1 MRLAFDAK
9 RVYHNFTGL
18 GNYSRTLLRDLS
30 NRLPES
36 AFYLFTPS
44 VRMRDETKYFLNSP
58 SYSTITPPPWRKPL
72 WRSRGMMLDLKRIKP
87 DLYHGLS
94 HELPR
99 GLGRSGIPAVVT
111 IHDLIFRH
119 YPHQYKDWDRRIYDR
134 KFRHACKTASRV
146 VAISEATKA
155 DIVEFYQTDP
165 ERIQVIYQACDER
178 FLIDHDAASLEYV
191 RQQLDLPQ
199 QFCLYVGSLIERKN
213 LLGLVEAL
221 AILPA
226 DLRTPLVVVGRGE
239 AYKQR
244 VLTRARALGVA
255 DLLYFRQPANEDL
268 PSLYQLAHCFLY
280 PSLAEG
286 FGIPVIEA
294 LNSGTPV
301 ITSDRSSLPEAAGP
315 DSLLVDPTDPAAIV
329 DAWQRL
335 LEDSDLHLRTSA
347 AGRRYAERFRADVVT
362 PQMIE
367 LYEKLVE

>member
-36 AFYLFTPS
+36 AFYLLAPS
-44 VRMRDETKYFLNSP
+44 IKMREETKYFLNSP

-72 WRSRGMMLDLKRIKP
+72 WRSRGMLLDLKRIKP

-94 HELPR
+94 HELPH
-99 GLGRSGIPAVVT
+99 GLSRSRIATVVT

-119 YPHQYKDWDRRIYDR
+119 YPHQYKAWDRRVYDR
-134 KFRHACKTASRV
+134 KFRHACKTADRI

-165 ERIQVIYQACDER
+165 ARIDVIYQACDER
-178 FLIDHDAASLEYV
+178 FLIDHDAASLENV
-191 RQQLDLPQ
+191 RQQLELPQ
-199 QFCLYVGSLIERKN
+199 QFSLFLGSLIERKN
-213 LLGLVEAL
+213 LLGLIEAL
-221 AILPA
+221 AILPSE
-226 DLRTPLVVVGRGE
+226 LRHPLVVVGRGE
-239 AYKQR
+239 AYKNSCI
-244 VLTRARALGVA
+244 ARAKELGVA
-255 DLLYFRQPANEDL
+255 DLLLFRQASNQDL
-268 PSLYQLAHCFLY
+268 PSLYQLAYCFLY

-315 DSLLVDPTDPAAIV
+315 DSLLVDPTDPSAIAA
-329 DAWQRL
+329 AWQRL
-335 LEDSDLHLRTSA
+335 LEDSDLHQRTSA
-347 AGRRYAERFRADVVT
+347 AGRRYAERFRADEVT
-362 PQMIE
+362 PQMID
-367 LYEKLVE
+367 LYRKVAG